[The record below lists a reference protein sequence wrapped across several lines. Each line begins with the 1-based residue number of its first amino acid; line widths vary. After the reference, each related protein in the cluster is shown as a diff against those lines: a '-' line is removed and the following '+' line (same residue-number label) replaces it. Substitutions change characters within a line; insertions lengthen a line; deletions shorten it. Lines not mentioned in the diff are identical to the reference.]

1 MSTEGKKEKN
11 KIQMNQKSEK
21 FLFQINI
28 QKQIESEI

>member
-11 KIQMNQKSEK
+11 KIQMNQKSEN
-21 FLFQINI
+21 LFHINI